1 MNKKL
6 LLGCVIVLGILTSA
20 CHTDRGSNNQAESNQ
35 EDTRTETVL
44 QSEKMPG
51 VKDQS
56 TSSTDHTSTEMAGT
70 TETKETGTTAFNF
83 PIKALKNLGAKAGLI
98 SNRYFKAGDIR
109 TAISFSL
116 TQDWKKSDG
125 LTCNFLT
132 QDNQYENYWIGTAS
146 AVLNTKTLEMT
157 YSIIAEF
164 SETDQENGTC
174 EITFHLDDAVP
185 YIAVNGDSR
194 LEGDY
199 YSFQDSFSRPEV
211 FTRYLSKADLYLYS
225 TEDLWLLRNEIYA
238 AHGRKFDS
246 EVLNQYFSAQSWYRG
261 LLEPETF
268 SDAMLS
274 DIEKKN
280 ITLIRGLEEEPYHER
295 NWIDGIDYAVE
306 WDRLP
311 VAPYL
316 SYLHPGQETGLSA
329 DLTKAKDMG
338 AYYSAPGSIS
348 LPASITQ
355 EQFSLVQNGGEA
367 EVVLNALTGE
377 SQMLSLDPDAGA
389 NDSYGY
395 LMYDKGTA
403 PSSRGNE
410 TGIIADLE
418 NGTYTLWQT
427 SADTVMKTVYE
438 GDIYILKGAVTGAY
452 TSLSEASKNQKEIY
466 VGEPTEEDGE
476 DTSAEHS
483 VFGNELYYNGKGYF
497 TAVYYL
503 GD

>member
-146 AVLNTKTLEMT
+146 AVLNTKSGKMT

-164 SETDQENGTC
+164 SETDQ
-174 EITFHLDDAVP
+174 
-185 YIAVNGDSR
+185 
-194 LEGDY
+194 
-199 YSFQDSFSRPEV
+199 
-211 FTRYLSKADLYLYS
+211 
-225 TEDLWLLRNEIYA
+225 
-238 AHGRKFDS
+238 
-246 EVLNQYFSAQSWYRG
+246 
-261 LLEPETF
+261 
-268 SDAMLS
+268 
-274 DIEKKN
+274 
-280 ITLIRGLEEEPYHER
+280 
-295 NWIDGIDYAVE
+295 
-306 WDRLP
+306 
-311 VAPYL
+311 
-316 SYLHPGQETGLSA
+316 
-329 DLTKAKDMG
+329 
-338 AYYSAPGSIS
+338 
-348 LPASITQ
+348 
-355 EQFSLVQNGGEA
+355 
-367 EVVLNALTGE
+367 
-377 SQMLSLDPDAGA
+377 
-389 NDSYGY
+389 
-395 LMYDKGTA
+395 
-403 PSSRGNE
+403 
-410 TGIIADLE
+410 E